1 MAVPAAA
8 EQARVT
14 PFGRMAGPVGL
25 LKEVASRP
33 AGLFGLIV
41 VGGLIFLAIFAPL
54 VAPYDP
60 AEQDIANRLQGPS
73 WDHVLGTDQLGRDL
87 LSRLIYGV
95 RVALSVAVPGIALA
109 LAIGLLLGLLAGY
122 LGGKT
127 DNAMIVFMDTM
138 QAFPAVILA
147 LTLLALLGASR
158 TNVIIVIAVAF
169 APNYARVTRALVL
182 TTKQNQFVEAAR
194 SLGAGNSRIVGIHI
208 LPNVIAPLF
217 ILVAM
222 DLPTVI
228 TIEAGLSFLGL
239 GVPPPTPSWGVI
251 LQDGFERVREHPWP
265 IIWVGLTLMV
275 VTLGCTFLGETLR
288 DVADPR
294 LAAVRRW
301 RRP

>member
-1 MAVPAAA
+1 VAVSAPV

-25 LKEVASRP
+25 LKEVARRP

-41 VGGLIFLAIFAPL
+41 VGGLFFLAIFAPL

-60 AEQDIANRLQGPS
+60 ADQDITHRLEGPS

-87 LSRLIYGV
+87 LSRLIFGV
-95 RVALSVAVPGIALA
+95 RVALSVAIPGIAAA
-109 LAIGLLLGLLAGY
+109 LVIGLLLGLLAGY

-127 DNAMIVFMDTM
+127 DNSMIVVMDTM

-158 TNVIIVIAVAF
+158 TSVIVVIAVAF

-194 SLGAGNSRIVGIHI
+194 SLGAGSSRVIGVHI

-222 DLPTVI
+222 DLPSAI
-228 TIEAGLSFLGL
+228 TLEAGLSFLGY

-251 LQDGFERVREHPWP
+251 LQDGFERVREAPWA
-265 IIWVGLTLMV
+265 IIWVGLTLMI

>member
-1 MAVPAAA
+1 
-8 EQARVT
+8 
-14 PFGRMAGPVGL
+14 MAGGL
-25 LKEVASRP
+25 TMLREVARRP

-41 VGGLIFLAIFAPL
+41 VGGLFFLAIFAPL
-54 VAPYDP
+54 IAPYDP
-60 AEQDIANRLQGPS
+60 AEQDIPNRLQGPS
-73 WDHVLGTDQLGRDL
+73 WDHLLGTDQLGRDL
-87 LSRLIYGV
+87 LSRLIFGV
-95 RVALSVAVPGIALA
+95 RVALSVALPGVAAALV
-109 LAIGLLLGLLAGY
+109 IGLVLGLIAGY
-122 LGGKT
+122 IGGRT
-127 DNAMIVFMDTM
+127 DNATIVMMDTL

-147 LTLLALLGASR
+147 LVLLALLGASR
-158 TNVIIVIAVAF
+158 TSVIIVIAVAF

-208 LPNVIAPLF
+208 LPNVIGPLF
-217 ILVAM
+217 ILLAM
-222 DLPTVI
+222 DLPAAI

-251 LQDGFERVREHPWP
+251 LQDGFDRVRDVAWP
-265 IIWVGLTLMV
+265 IIWAGLTLMV

-294 LAAVRRW
+294 LAGVRRW

>member
-1 MAVPAAA
+1 
-8 EQARVT
+8 
-14 PFGRMAGPVGL
+14 MAGGL
-25 LKEVASRP
+25 TMLREVARRP

-41 VGGLIFLAIFAPL
+41 VGGLVFLAIFAPL
-54 VAPYDP
+54 IAPYDP
-60 AEQDIANRLQGPS
+60 AEQDIPNRLQGPS
-73 WDHVLGTDQLGRDL
+73 WDHPLGTDQLGRDL
-87 LSRLIYGV
+87 LSRLIFGV
-95 RVALSVAVPGIALA
+95 RVALSVALPGVAAALV
-109 LAIGLLLGLLAGY
+109 IGLVLGLIAGY
-122 LGGKT
+122 VGGRT
-127 DNAMIVFMDTM
+127 DNATIVMMDTL

-147 LTLLALLGASR
+147 LMLLALLGASR
-158 TNVIIVIAVAF
+158 KSVIIVIAVAF

-194 SLGAGNSRIVGIHI
+194 SLGARNSRIVGIHI

-217 ILVAM
+217 ILLAM
-222 DLPTVI
+222 DLPAAI

-251 LQDGFERVREHPWP
+251 LQDGFDRVRDVAWP
-265 IIWVGLTLMV
+265 IIFAGLTLMV

-294 LAAVRRW
+294 LAGARRW

>member
-1 MAVPAAA
+1 MAVAAP
-8 EQARVT
+8 T
-14 PFGRMAGPVGL
+14 PRPRLAPIGRMAGPVAL
-25 LKEVASRP
+25 LKEVAGRP

-41 VGGLIFLAIFAPL
+41 IGGLVVLAIFAPL
-54 VAPYDP
+54 IAPYDP
-60 AEQDIANRLQGPS
+60 AEQHIEDRLQGPS
-73 WDHVLGTDQLGRDL
+73 WDYLLGTDQLGRDI

-95 RVALSVAVPGIALA
+95 RVALSVALPGVAAALV
-109 LAIGLLLGLLAGY
+109 IGLLIGLVAGY

-127 DNAMIVFMDTM
+127 DNSMIVIMDTM

-158 TNVIIVIAVAF
+158 TSVIVVIAVAF

-194 SLGAGNSRIVGIHI
+194 SLGAGSSRIVGVHI

-217 ILVAM
+217 ILLAM
-222 DLPTVI
+222 DLPAAI
-228 TIEAGLSFLGL
+228 TLEAGLSFLGL

-251 LQDGFERVREHPWP
+251 LQDGFERVREVFWP
-265 IIWVGLTLMV
+265 ILWAGLTLMV

-288 DVADPR
+288 DVVDPR
-294 LAAVRRW
+294 LAGTRRW
-301 RRP
+301 RRR

>member
-1 MAVPAAA
+1 ML
-8 EQARVT
+8 R
-14 PFGRMAGPVGL
+14 
-25 LKEVASRP
+25 EVARRP

-41 VGGLIFLAIFAPL
+41 VGGLFFLAIFAPL
-54 VAPYDP
+54 IAPYDP
-60 AEQDIANRLQGPS
+60 AEQDIPNRLQGPS
-73 WDHVLGTDQLGRDL
+73 WDHLLGTDQLGRDL
-87 LSRLIYGV
+87 LSRLIFGV
-95 RVALSVAVPGIALA
+95 RVALSVALPGVALA
-109 LAIGLLLGLLAGY
+109 LVIGLVLGLIAGY
-122 LGGKT
+122 IGGRT
-127 DNAMIVFMDTM
+127 DNATIIMMDTL

-147 LTLLALLGASR
+147 LVLLALLGASR
-158 TNVIIVIAVAF
+158 TSVIIVLAVAF

-217 ILVAM
+217 ILLAM
-222 DLPTVI
+222 DLPAAI

-251 LQDGFERVREHPWP
+251 LQDGFDRVRDVAWP
-265 IIWVGLTLMV
+265 IIWAGLTLMV
-275 VTLGCTFLGETLR
+275 VTLGCTFLGEALR

-294 LAAVRRW
+294 LAGVRRW

>member
-1 MAVPAAA
+1 MTVVAPV
-8 EQARVT
+8 EQPRVT
-14 PFGRMAGPVGL
+14 PFGRMAGGL
-25 LKEVASRP
+25 TLLREVARRP

-41 VGGLIFLAIFAPL
+41 VGGLFFLAIFAPF

-60 AEQDIANRLQGPS
+60 AEQDIPNRLQGPS
-73 WDHVLGTDQLGRDL
+73 WDHLLGTDQLGRDI
-87 LSRLIYGV
+87 LSRLIFGV
-95 RVALSVAVPGIALA
+95 RVALSVALPGVAAALV
-109 LAIGLLLGLLAGY
+109 IGLVLGLIAGY
-122 LGGKT
+122 IGGRT
-127 DNAMIVFMDTM
+127 DNATIVMMDTL

-158 TNVIIVIAVAF
+158 TSVVIVIAVAF

-217 ILVAM
+217 ILLAM
-222 DLPTVI
+222 DLPAAI

-251 LQDGFERVREHPWP
+251 LQDGFDRVRDVAWP
-265 IIWVGLTLMV
+265 IIWAGLTLMV

-294 LAAVRRW
+294 LAGVRRW
-301 RRP
+301 RRQ

>member
-1 MAVPAAA
+1 VAVVAPV
-8 EQARVT
+8 EQPRVT
-14 PFGRMAGPVGL
+14 PFGRMAGGL
-25 LKEVASRP
+25 AVLREVARRP

-41 VGGLIFLAIFAPL
+41 VGGLFFLAIFAPL
-54 VAPYDP
+54 IAPYDP
-60 AEQDIANRLQGPS
+60 AEQDIPNRLQGPS
-73 WDHVLGTDQLGRDL
+73 WDHLLGTDQLGRDL
-87 LSRLIYGV
+87 LSRLIFGV
-95 RVALSVAVPGIALA
+95 RVALSVALPGVAAALV
-109 LAIGLLLGLLAGY
+109 IGLVLGLIAGY
-122 LGGKT
+122 IGGRT
-127 DNAMIVFMDTM
+127 DNATIVMMDTL

-147 LTLLALLGASR
+147 LVLLALLGASR
-158 TNVIIVIAVAF
+158 TSVIIVIAVAF

-208 LPNVIAPLF
+208 LPNVIGPLF
-217 ILVAM
+217 ILLAM
-222 DLPTVI
+222 DLPAAI

-251 LQDGFERVREHPWP
+251 LQDGFDRVRDVAWP
-265 IIWVGLTLMV
+265 IIWAGLTLMI

-294 LAAVRRW
+294 LAGVRRW

>member
-1 MAVPAAA
+1 ML
-8 EQARVT
+8 R
-14 PFGRMAGPVGL
+14 
-25 LKEVASRP
+25 EVARRP

-41 VGGLIFLAIFAPL
+41 VGGLVFLAIFAPL

-60 AEQDIANRLQGPS
+60 AEQDIPNRLQGPS
-73 WDHVLGTDQLGRDL
+73 WDHLLGTDQLGRDL
-87 LSRLIYGV
+87 LSRLIFGV
-95 RVALSVAVPGIALA
+95 RVALSVALPGVAAALV
-109 LAIGLLLGLLAGY
+109 IGLVLGLIAGY
-122 LGGKT
+122 IGGRT
-127 DNAMIVFMDTM
+127 DNATIVMMDTL

-147 LTLLALLGASR
+147 LVLLALLGASP
-158 TNVIIVIAVAF
+158 TSVIIVIAVAF

-208 LPNVIAPLF
+208 LPNVIGPLF
-217 ILVAM
+217 ILLAM
-222 DLPTVI
+222 DLPAAI

-251 LQDGFERVREHPWP
+251 LQDGFDRVRDVAWP
-265 IIWVGLTLMV
+265 IIWAGLTLMV

-294 LAAVRRW
+294 LAGVRRW